1 MDLGVTVH
9 AANTQ
14 NFEGC
19 VPPKELCLI
28 ELSTPDGLVG
38 EVGAVGCDR
47 GNQLLGCK
55 PGGNREALIRR
66 DLDRKVLHVLFCVI
80 TGTLCV

>member
-1 MDLGVTVH
+1 MTVH

-14 NFEGC
+14 NAGGC
-19 VPPKELCLI
+19 VPPNELCLL

-38 EVGAVGCDR
+38 EVGAGGCDR

-66 DLDRKVLHVLFCVI
+66 DLEERCYFV
-80 TGTLCV
+80 